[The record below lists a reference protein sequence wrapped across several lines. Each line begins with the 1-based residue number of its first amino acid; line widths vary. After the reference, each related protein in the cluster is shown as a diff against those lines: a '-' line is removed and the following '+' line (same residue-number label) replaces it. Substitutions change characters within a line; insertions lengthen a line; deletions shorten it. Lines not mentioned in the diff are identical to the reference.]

1 MSSMQGAWI
10 VLAAAYGVDCLIGD
24 PTYRL
29 HPVRLIGR
37 AVALLERALR
47 AARLSGLFG
56 GALLAV
62 ITLLVVLGV
71 YVALRQLCVAVHP
84 YAAFAVDTFVVYSCL
99 ALKDMAGHA
108 LPVAAALEANDL
120 PSARTAVQRIVGRD
134 VAVLDAAGVARAA
147 VESVAESFVDG
158 FLAPVGWF
166 LAAALLAGVA
176 SVEVLPWAVG
186 ATLAL
191 RTINTLD
198 SMVGYRDERYLLFG
212 RVSAR
217 LDDAVNFV
225 PARLSLPLLF
235 VAAGASGLDAR
246 AGWRVA
252 CRDRLKHESPNAAHA
267 ESFAAGALGLRL
279 GGPLQYPDGPV
290 EKPWIGDGTPE
301 AQPKHIR
308 DACRLVQWAGALA
321 VSVSV
326 LGMLA
331 AGRVCSP

>member
-1 MSSMQGAWI
+1 MDAAWI
-10 VLAAAYGVDCLIGD
+10 VLAGAYGVDSAFGD
-24 PTYRL
+24 PVYAL

-37 AVALLERALR
+37 AVTLLERGLR
-47 AARLSGLFG
+47 GLRLSGILG
-56 GALLAV
+56 GALLAMT
-62 ITLLVVLGV
+62 TLLVVLGI
-71 YVALRQLCVAVHP
+71 YWALRQLCVAVHP
-84 YAAFAVDTFVVYSCL
+84 YAAFVFDTFIVYSCV
-99 ALKDMAGHA
+99 ALKDMVRHA
-108 LPVAAALEANDL
+108 LPVAAALEAGDL
-120 PSARTAVQRIVGRD
+120 PSARVAVQRVVGRD
-134 VAVLDAAGVARAA
+134 VAVLDAPGVARAA

-158 FLAPVGWF
+158 FLAPVWWF
-166 LAAALLAGVA
+166 LVAALLAGVA
-176 SVEVLPWAVG
+176 GVEVLPWAVG
-186 ATLAL
+186 ATLAH

-217 LDDAVNFV
+217 LDDAVNLI

-235 VAAGASGLDAR
+235 TAAGACRLNAR

-290 EKPWIGDGTPE
+290 EKPWIGDGTAD
-301 AQPKHIR
+301 AQPNHIR

-321 VSVSV
+321 VVVSV
-326 LGMLA
+326 MCMLA
-331 AGRVCSP
+331 AGRVYNR